1 MGNFVDGANTYKRD
15 IAIGRM
21 IDNIGTATANKISI
35 DFKGAAASNYIY
47 RRGDSGNISFKG
59 AGISNRVISK
69 VWRHILYRCHHTYER
84 HHPILPNPQRLVCC
98 HHHPLCKFLIQHI
111 Q

>member
-35 DFKGAAASNYIY
+35 A
-47 RRGDSGNISFKG
+47 
-59 AGISNRVISK
+59 
-69 VWRHILYRCHHTYER
+69 ILSC
-84 HHPILPNPQRLVCC
+84 IDNLAL
-98 HHHPLCKFLIQHI
+98 
-111 Q
+111 